1 MPFKSIAQRKYF
13 MANRAKLE
21 GQGVNV
27 DEWAKASIGKKLP
40 VRINPKVKVAKK
52 LLKKYKNNI

>member
-21 GQGVNV
+21 RQGVNV

-40 VRINPKVKVAKK
+40 VRLNPKVKVAKK
-52 LLKKYKNNI
+52 LLKKYKNNL